1 VIFCFQ
7 VCLHARLATATGTAQ
22 LSTQTK
28 WAPGWNES
36 TAAAPARIGA
46 GGPIQ
51 GNNIKH
57 EFLFFLKLF
66 PS

>member
-7 VCLHARLATATGTAQ
+7 VCLHARLAVATGTAQ

-36 TAAAPARIGA
+36 TAAAPAQIGA

-51 GNNIKH
+51 GNIKH
-57 EFLFFLKLF
+57 EFLFFF
-66 PS
+66 

>member
-1 VIFCFQ
+1 LIRDFCFQ

-57 EFLFFLKLF
+57 EFLFF
-66 PS
+66 